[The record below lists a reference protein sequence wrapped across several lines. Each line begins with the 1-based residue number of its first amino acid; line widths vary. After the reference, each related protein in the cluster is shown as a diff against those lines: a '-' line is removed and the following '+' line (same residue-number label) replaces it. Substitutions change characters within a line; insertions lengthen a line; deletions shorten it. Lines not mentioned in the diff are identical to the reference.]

1 MSMATEHGP
10 DRRRDHAERHP
21 SRYVSLTPG
30 ELIWDDFYTVA
41 PLVLIGT
48 IEADGSPDIA
58 PKHQAMPVGHGTLFA
73 FACSPAH
80 ATYRNAVATSSF
92 TVGYPTPEMV
102 LQASLAAGPRDSAG
116 DKPTLELLALS
127 PARVVDGVLVEGCR
141 VHLECTLER
150 VLEDLDDRALV
161 VGRVVVAHVSER
173 ALISAHGNHA
183 DVVER
188 APLLAYLHPGR
199 VASVRASKEFPFH
212 RGFHR

>member
-1 MSMATEHGP
+1 MSTATEHGRGKH
-10 DRRRDHAERHP
+10 DDADTDP

-30 ELIWDDFYTVA
+30 ELIWDDVYTIA
-41 PLVLIGT
+41 PLVLVGT

-58 PKHQAMPVGHGTLFA
+58 PKHQVMPIGHGTLFT

-80 ATYRNAVATSSF
+80 ATYRNALANSSF
-92 TVGYPTPEMV
+92 TVGFPTPEMV
-102 LQASLAAGPRDSAG
+102 LQTSLAAGPRDSNG
-116 DKPTLELLALS
+116 DKPTLDLLSLS

-150 VLEDLDDRALV
+150 VVDDLDDRALV
-161 VGRVVVAHVSER
+161 IGRVVVAHVSER
-173 ALISAHGNHA
+173 ARISTHENHA
-183 DVVER
+183 ELVDR